1 MLRAV
6 PSGKSFFG
14 CGTTTTI
21 PPFLNLWCEPLTLTS
36 LKPSA
41 LRRLTISWLLRGMRN
56 NIHTP
61 AVQPQPA
68 QRTAH
73 LMKPVTDPKTTRLYD
88 RHSRPPA
95 SPIIGRLGNDPSYSA
110 VASGTGRNGRHRSV
124 SSWAGA
130 VSSGELR

>member
-56 NIHTP
+56 NIHTA

-88 RHSRPPA
+88 RHSHA
-95 SPIIGRLGNDPSYSA
+95 VTIGDVERIRIQARLRVRATTD
-110 VASGTGRNGRHRSV
+110 
-124 SSWAGA
+124 
-130 VSSGELR
+130 